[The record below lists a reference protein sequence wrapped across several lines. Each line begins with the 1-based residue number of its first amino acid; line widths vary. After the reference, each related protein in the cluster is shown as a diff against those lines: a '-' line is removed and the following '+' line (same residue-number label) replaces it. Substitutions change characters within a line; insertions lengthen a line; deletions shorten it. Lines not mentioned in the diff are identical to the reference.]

1 MKKTLSLA
9 LLSFGFLGSFSGC
22 LSMESQGTLDAI
34 SGNLQQPFVEAFIEY
49 PGPASK
55 YSGPSNFI
63 LHVVAKDAGNA
74 QVAVSPALFNKS
86 DHKRGLAST
95 ATTGEATRTRL
106 SQLASALGAGDPTF
120 HGCLYPVRV
129 RLIRADQSLLEKVA
143 CRNSTGW
150 SRAAS
155 EAVDYFIS
163 ASVGGSR

>member
-1 MKKTLSLA
+1 MKKLISLA
-9 LLSFGFLGSFSGC
+9 LLAFSAAFSGC

-63 LHVVAKDAGNA
+63 LHIVAKDAGNA
-74 QVAVSPALFNKS
+74 QIAVSPALFNKTER
-86 DHKRGLAST
+86 KRSLAS
-95 ATTGEATRTRL
+95 AAATGEATRTRL
-106 SQLASALGAGDPTF
+106 SQLASALGAGDQIF

-143 CRNSTGW
+143 CRNATGW

-163 ASVGGSR
+163 ASLK